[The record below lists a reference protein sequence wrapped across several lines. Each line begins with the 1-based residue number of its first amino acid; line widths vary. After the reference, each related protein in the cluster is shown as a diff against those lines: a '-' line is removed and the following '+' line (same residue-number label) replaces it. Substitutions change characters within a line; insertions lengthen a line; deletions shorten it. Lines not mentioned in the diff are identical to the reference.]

1 MSLNKLYV
9 FLAFL
14 FSLTFLFSICPNGE
28 DVCLSLD
35 GGNLNYVATQD
46 IGGFQFA
53 HNGCVTGATDGD
65 AGANGFTTSV
75 SATMVLSFSFTG
87 SVIPAGEGT
96 LISLSG
102 DSDITQECLLDFV
115 FSDSDGQPL
124 SSAFSVEPVLGCTD
138 SEACN
143 FDASANTDDGSC
155 DYPDEN
161 FDCDGYC
168 LVETDCN
175 GVCGGDAIVDCAGQ
189 CGGTAVED
197 ACGVCDG
204 DGSTCEYGCVEGVE
218 VCLSLDGSNL
228 NYSSTVDIAG
238 FQFSHNGCVTAASG
252 GDAEANGFTLSSSGS
267 AVLGFS
273 FTGSVIPAGSGT
285 IVVLDGDVTLDC
297 LSAYVFSD
305 SLGEALVVDF
315 PVVFVDGCTDMA
327 ACNYDMDANN
337 DDGSCVYPE
346 ENFDCDGNCI
356 VEVDCN
362 GECGG
367 NGVIDECGVCDGEG
381 VSCTVGLGLT
391 LDEESGHM
399 LVHMANPMD
408 VAGFQFEVSN
418 VIINSASGGTS
429 ADNGFLVS
437 TSSTSPVVLG
447 FSLEGNVIP
456 PGEAVLVELDYTAT
470 WNESC
475 ISEIL
480 ISDADGGSILANFV
494 GGCQALDYTVTEGC
508 MDPDACNYNMDANSD
523 DGSCVY
529 PEENFD
535 CDGNCAVEVDCA
547 GVCGGDAVIDGCGEC
562 GGDES
567 TCTGCMDDTA
577 LNYDSEA
584 TIACDDCCEYPTQI
598 NIGVSNVSSD
608 GVVEVNM
615 SNISAVA
622 GFQFE
627 FASTCEVDINSGY
640 GGSAEDNGFT
650 ISTSPGSM
658 TVLGFSL
665 TGGVIPAGDT
675 TLLYLDT
682 NFDCAEGSFGLE
694 NVIISNSDGESMSV
708 TIADHFEYT
717 SGCQDESAAN
727 YGEEGDCLY
736 NTFYD
741 VTINQTGASHL
752 VAFLDAIEGLEAGD
766 EIGLFDM
773 NGVVESC
780 IPEQGCDTDNVQYGE
795 VLVGAGVWDDIAND
809 EGTVTSVV
817 AYLSQDL
824 TDFNGPVLNGA
835 VEGNDIVVRVYD
847 ISTGNEY
854 STILTFDTG
863 GTFGGMVPIASIS
876 QIVLDEALSNDD
888 IIPSGISLSQN
899 YPNPFNPQTMIQFT
913 VPNISNVSINIYDLN
928 GKLIDVVTNS
938 VYSQGTHSVTWDGM
952 NLNNETV
959 SSGVYLYKMITPSIT
974 LAKQLTLIR

>member
-9 FLAFL
+9 FL
-14 FSLTFLFSICPNGE
+14 TFLFSSTFLFSTCPDGT
-28 DVCLSLD
+28 DVCLSID
-35 GGNLNYVATQD
+35 GNNLNYESTAD
-46 IGGFQFA
+46 IAGFQFG
-53 HNGCVTGATDGD
+53 HDGCVAGATGGD
-65 AGANGFTTSV
+65 AVANGFTV
-75 SATMVLSFSFTG
+75 SASGSTVLAFSFTG

-96 LISLSG
+96 LVELSG
-102 DSDITQECLLDFV
+102 EVSEGCLSEFI
-115 FSDSDGQPL
+115 FSDSEGLPL
-124 SSAFSVEPVLGCTD
+124 SSQFSVEPVLGCTD
-138 SEACN
+138 SDACN

-155 DYPDEN
+155 TYPEEN
-161 FDCDGYC
+161 FDCDGNC
-168 LVETDCN
+168 AVETDCN
-175 GVCGGDAIVDCAGQ
+175 DVCGGDAVEDCAGL

-238 FQFSHNGCVTAASG
+238 FQFSHDGCVTGATG
-252 GDAEANGFTLSSSGS
+252 GDAETNGFTLSSSAS

-297 LSAYVFSD
+297 LSGYVFSD
-305 SLGEALVVDF
+305 SAGEALIVDF
-315 PVVFVDGCTDMA
+315 PVVFIDGCTDMA

-337 DDGSCVYPE
+337 DDGSCLYPE

-356 VEVDCN
+356 VDIDCN

-381 VSCTVGLGLT
+381 VSCTVGLSLT

-418 VIINSASGGTS
+418 IVINSASGGSS
-429 ADNGFLVS
+429 ADNGFTVS
-437 TSSTSPVVLG
+437 TSNTSPVVLG
-447 FSLEGNVIP
+447 FSFTGSVIP
-456 PGEAVLVELDYTAT
+456 PGDAVLVELDYTAL
-470 WNESC
+470 WNEAC
-475 ISEIL
+475 ISEVVL
-480 ISDADGGSILANFV
+480 SDVV
-494 GGCQALDYTVTEGC
+494 GGAISSQVGDCQTLDYTVTEGC
-508 MDPDACNYNMDANSD
+508 MDSEACNYNPEANSD
-523 DGSCVY
+523 DGSCTY

-535 CDGNCAVEVDCA
+535 CDGNCAVEIDCQ

-567 TCTGCMDDTA
+567 SCTGCMDDTA
-577 LNYDSEA
+577 LNYDPEA
-584 TIACDDCCEYPTQI
+584 TIGCDDCCEYPTQV
-598 NIGVSNVSSD
+598 NISVSNVSSD

-615 SNISAVA
+615 SNISDVA

-627 FASTCEVDINSGY
+627 FASTCEVSISSGY

-650 ISTSPGSM
+650 VSTSAGSM

-665 TGGVIPAGDT
+665 TGGVIPAGDGP
-675 TLLYLDT
+675 LLYLDT
-682 NFDCAEGSFGLE
+682 SFDCTEGLFGLE
-694 NVIISNSDGESMSV
+694 DVIISNSNGESMSV
-708 TIADHFEYT
+708 TIAEHFEYT
-717 SGCQDESAAN
+717 SGCQDETAAN
-727 YGEEGDCLY
+727 YGEDGDCLY

-741 VTINQTGASHL
+741 VSINQTGASHL

-780 IPEQGCDTDNVQYGE
+780 IPEEGCNTDNVQYGE
-795 VLVGAGVWDDIAND
+795 VLVGAGVWDGTAND

-817 AYLSQDL
+817 AVMSQDL
-824 TDFNGPVLNGA
+824 SDFNGPILNGA
-835 VEGNDIVVRVYD
+835 VDGNNIVIRVYD
-847 ISTGNEY
+847 ISEQVEY
-854 STILTFDTG
+854 STTLIFDMG
-863 GTFGGMVPIASIS
+863 GAYGDMLSVVSGLSLDGG
-876 QIVLDEALSNDD
+876 LSNDD
-888 IIPSGISLSQN
+888 MIPHLFNLEQN
-899 YPNPFNPQTMIQFT
+899 YPNPFNPQTMIQFS
-913 VPNISNVSINIYDLN
+913 VPNLSNVSINIYDLN

-938 VYSQGTHSVTWDGM
+938 VYAQGTHSVTWDGM
-952 NLNNETV
+952 NLNNEAV
-959 SSGVYLYKMITPSIT
+959 SSGVYLYKMITPGIT
-974 LAKQLTLIR
+974 LTKQLTLIR